1 MKIVS
6 RNVNGIRA
14 VISKGNHSFFLTND
28 FDIICLQ
35 ETKMQMSDQDNFL
48 KNYYFYFSNAK
59 KPGYSGTAVFTKIKP
74 INVYYGI
81 NGDYNDEGRIITLE
95 FSDFFLVNAYVPNSK
110 KDLSRIPYRMEFEI
124 KMRNYLNAL
133 NTKKHVVYC
142 GDLNVAP
149 EDIDIKNPKNNL
161 RSAGFTLEEREKFKE
176 LLNEGYIDTFR
187 FFHPNLIKY
196 SWWSYM
202 FHAREKNAGWRID
215 HFIVDK
221 DLISKIKD
229 SEILNDI
236 YGSDHC
242 PIILEFK

>member
-1 MKIVS
+1 MK
-6 RNVNGIRA
+6 G
-14 VISKGNHSFFLTND
+14 G
-28 FDIICLQ
+28 
-35 ETKMQMSDQDNFL
+35 
-48 KNYYFYFSNAK
+48 
-59 KPGYSGTAVFTKIKP
+59 
-74 INVYYGI
+74 
-81 NGDYNDEGRIITLE
+81 
-95 FSDFFLVNAYVPNSK
+95 
-110 KDLSRIPYRMEFEI
+110 MEFEI

-149 EDIDIKNPKNNL
+149 EEIDNKNPKNNL